1 MAKIAR
7 FDPFSAVTRFEPF
20 FDVEDWFR
28 MPTWRGMWPAVPE
41 APQIKLDII
50 EDDKAYRVKA
60 EVPGVKKEDI
70 KVSIDGNQVAIT
82 AESKK
87 ETEEKK
93 GEAVVRSERYYG
105 KEYRVFTLDH
115 DVDQEK
121 ADAKYEDGIL
131 ELVLPKKPSA
141 SAKQIAVK

>member
-7 FDPFSAVTRFEPF
+7 FDPFGSVARFDPF

-28 MPTWRGMWPAVPE
+28 TPTWRGVWPALPE
-41 APQIKLDII
+41 APQIKLDIT

-70 KVSIDGNQVAIT
+70 KVSIDGNQVAIS
-82 AESKK
+82 AEAKK

-93 GEAVVRSERYYG
+93 GQTVVRSERYYG
-105 KEYRVFTLDH
+105 KEYRAFTLAQDI
-115 DVDQEK
+115 DQEK
-121 ADAKYEDGIL
+121 AEAKYEDGIL
-131 ELVLPKKPSA
+131 DLVLPKKENG